1 MHLYNRVRSK
11 YPKKNIPIIFLTGE
25 SICDNVSPY
34 KTVEKEEVHTKYTS
48 QRAAGGEIA
57 AGGSGWNG
65 LLRANRT
72 ESGRGD
78 GEETSLPNQA
88 YDSMQ

>member
-1 MHLYNRVRSK
+1 M
-11 YPKKNIPIIFLTGE
+11 TGE

-78 GEETSLPNQA
+78 GEETSLINQIYA
-88 YDSMQ
+88 GISLSGYRPLYQAGWHRRS